1 MARLL
6 VGLPALQGDLG
17 KYAGRFDL
25 VELRPTEAA
34 SVAPPAGRP
43 KAPRD
48 GGKPPPPPVG
58 LFPKAATLRKW
69 RKSVPPSFVFSVVLP
84 RVVGDLVP
92 GDALDA
98 AVAEALEAA
107 AALEAR
113 CVVLQT
119 PASVR
124 PTTTNKK
131 RLAAVFEKIPR
142 EGTVRCWEPAGI
154 WEREEAL
161 ALGRALSVL
170 VVLDAAR
177 DAPGPGPIVYTR
189 LRALGKTAS
198 LGAQTIERVAER
210 LRRRRESFVV
220 VEGAAGEAQRVKQAL
235 AADLAKRPVRTISVA
250 AVRPT
255 SSTLVAEDEE
265 Q

>member
-25 VELRPTEAA
+25 VEVRAMEGGGTVHRGVA
-34 SVAPPAGRP
+34 S
-43 KAPRD
+43 
-48 GGKPPPPPVG
+48 PPPG
-58 LFPKAATLRKW
+58 LFPRAATLRKW
-69 RKSVPPSFVFSVVLP
+69 RKSVPPAFVFSVVLP
-84 RVVGDLVP
+84 RVVGELVP
-92 GDALDA
+92 GDALDG

-119 PASVR
+119 PPSVR

-161 ALGRALSVL
+161 LLGRALSVL
-170 VVLDAAR
+170 VVLDATR
-177 DAPGPGPIVYTR
+177 DVPGPGPIVYTR

-198 LGAQTIERVAER
+198 LGAQTMERVAER
-210 LRRRRESFVV
+210 LRRRRETFVV
-220 VEGAAGEAQRVKQAL
+220 VEGSAAEAQRVKQAL
-235 AADLAKRPVRTISVA
+235 AADLASRPARAVGVTT
-250 AVRPT
+250 VRPAI
-255 SSTLVAEDEE
+255 STLVAEDEE